1 MQKVNI
7 WQDGIIPGWLRGVG
21 RLCLLT
27 CAIIRTELDK
37 EASWKETSCDHSTVI
52 RTGKNLAWVAGI
64 YWNYPHRNMV
74 GLYPLDLGQS
84 TKETQKGSLGN
95 RKDDCRFGLNDHH
108 FKLMKEIRVVPP
120 LHRQFL
126 SLQWF
131 ALMLTP
137 HCVIPTQL
145 GTRRSL
151 PSPRS
156 PMITSDMAAT
166 SPFCIK
172 GSMRMLTA
180 EGWVWKERAS
190 GNTVPWEFLL
200 GQSYRYQNVPQDSF
214 IFWWKWEYSIIPAAD
229 FPWEVKLALSFAHL
243 VTLHHTLLFIPNSSP
258 WCGIDSCAVV
268 LPSGTFF
275 TFFFF
280 FCCGSVFLFA
290 NCLFS
295 RIFPC
300 PPCLLSFIFLP
311 RKTWLRYQKKMKLQK
326 LKFKKKKT

>member
-1 MQKVNI
+1 MIADLVWMITILSWWK
-7 WQDGIIPGWLRGVG
+7 
-21 RLCLLT
+21 RLEWCHLCTGSFSPCSGLHWCSPLT
-27 CAIIRTELDK
+27 V
-37 EASWKETSCDHSTVI
+37 S
-52 RTGKNLAWVAGI
+52 
-64 YWNYPHRNMV
+64 
-74 GLYPLDLGQS
+74 
-84 TKETQKGSLGN
+84 
-95 RKDDCRFGLNDHH
+95 
-108 FKLMKEIRVVPP
+108 
-120 LHRQFL
+120 
-126 SLQWF
+126 
-131 ALMLTP
+131 
-137 HCVIPTQL
+137 
-145 GTRRSL
+145 SL
-151 PSPRS
+151 PSSAHGALYLPPRS

-268 LPSGTFF
+268 LQSGTFF

>member
-27 CAIIRTELDK
+27 CAIIRIELDK
-37 EASWKETSCDHSTVI
+37 EASWKETSCYHSTVI

-84 TKETQKGSLGN
+84 TKETQKSSLGN

-145 GTRRSL
+145 VTRRSL
-151 PSPRS
+151 PSPTHPWSRRTWRPPALFVLREAWECWQRKDGYGKS
-156 PMITSDMAAT
+156 VPLEIQF
-166 SPFCIK
+166 P
-172 GSMRMLTA
+172 
-180 EGWVWKERAS
+180 
-190 GNTVPWEFLL
+190 GN
-200 GQSYRYQNVPQDSF
+200 SY
-214 IFWWKWEYSIIPAAD
+214 
-229 FPWEVKLALSFAHL
+229 
-243 VTLHHTLLFIPNSSP
+243 
-258 WCGIDSCAVV
+258 
-268 LPSGTFF
+268 
-275 TFFFF
+275 
-280 FCCGSVFLFA
+280 
-290 NCLFS
+290 
-295 RIFPC
+295 
-300 PPCLLSFIFLP
+300 
-311 RKTWLRYQKKMKLQK
+311 
-326 LKFKKKKT
+326 